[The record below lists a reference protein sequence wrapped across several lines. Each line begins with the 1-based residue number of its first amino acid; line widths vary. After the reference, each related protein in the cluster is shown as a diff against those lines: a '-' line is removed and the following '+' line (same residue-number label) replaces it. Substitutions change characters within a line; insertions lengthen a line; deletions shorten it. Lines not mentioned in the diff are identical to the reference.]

1 VAAGAGLALKDA
13 ARCRWDCVA
22 LGEVMLRLDPG
33 DERITAARTF
43 RAWEGGGEYNVARNL
58 ARCFGQRTA
67 LVSAFADNAI
77 GRLLEDLIRQGGVD
91 QSHVRWVEYDGI
103 GRSARNGLYFGE
115 RGFGLRPPASCS
127 DRAHTAVSQLEPGD
141 IDWDTIFGREGAR
154 WFHTGGIFCG
164 LSESTPAVA
173 REAMQA
179 ARRHGTVVSYDLNYR
194 PSLWRT
200 TGGKARAEQ
209 VNRELAPLVDVVFGL
224 TPGFGFGDAAAPPA
238 QVDAAAAR
246 GAIERAVRD
255 FPNLR
260 VVATTLRHETSASRH
275 DSGALCYADGQFH
288 ESRRREDIEVLD
300 RIGAGDAFA
309 AGVVHGLLA
318 GKGAQYAV
326 ECGAALGALA
336 MTTPGDAA
344 LATLAEVETV
354 MRGGRGGSDWR

>member
-1 VAAGAGLALKDA
+1 MAAGAGLQLKAA

-33 DERITAARTF
+33 EERITAARTF

-103 GRSARNGLYFGE
+103 GRAARNGLYFGE

-127 DRAHTAVSQLEPGD
+127 DRAHTAVSQLRPGD
-141 IDWDTIFGREGAR
+141 IDWETIFGREGAR

-164 LSESTPAVA
+164 LSATTPEVA

-179 ARRHGTVVSYDLNYR
+179 ARQHGAIVSYDVNYR

-200 TGGKARAEQ
+200 TGGRARAEQ

-224 TPGFGFGDAAAPPA
+224 TPGFGFGDAAPPSA

-246 GAIERAVRD
+246 GAIERAVKE

-260 VVATTLRHETSASRH
+260 VVATTLRHATSTSRH
-275 DSGALCYADGQFH
+275 DSMALCYADGHFH
-288 ESRRREDIEVLD
+288 ESRRHQDIDVLD

-336 MTTPGDAA
+336 LTTPGDAA
-344 LATLAEVETV
+344 QATLAEVEAA
-354 MRGGRGGSDWR
+354 MQGGRGASDWR